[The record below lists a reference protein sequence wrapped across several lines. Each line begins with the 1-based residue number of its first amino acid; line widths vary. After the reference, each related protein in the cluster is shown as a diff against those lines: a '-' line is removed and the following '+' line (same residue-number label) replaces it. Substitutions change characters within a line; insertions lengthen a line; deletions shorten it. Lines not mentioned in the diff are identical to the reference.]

1 MNFNRR
7 LQPVRDESIFIDENY
22 YIWGCSMERDEKGI
36 CHLFYS
42 RWRRELGHDAWVT
55 DSEIAHAISDNPLGP
70 YKHKEVILTKRDPG
84 FWDGLCSHNP
94 TIHKF
99 DGKFYLY
106 YMGNSINRELDGQ
119 ERFWEHRNNQRIGV
133 AVAEDLNGPWTRPDK
148 PLIDIGVNNDDFDSL
163 MMSNPTI
170 CRRPDKSFL
179 LIYKCA
185 GKKLPP
191 PKYGPVVHI
200 AAFSNSPEG
209 PFVKHDQPIFTS
221 DKSNFPAEDPY
232 IWYEDGRYWAIL
244 KDMDSSFTQLGRTI
258 VLFKSEDGINW
269 EINDEPLVSKLEI
282 NWKNRGIEEVFHLE
296 RPQLWIEDGKPTAL
310 FCAVDRLNC
319 GRDHSFN
326 VHIGI
331 K

>member
-1 MNFNRR
+1 MTK
-7 LQPVRDESIFIDENY
+7 I
-22 YIWGCSMERDEKGI
+22 GCRITSYNV
-36 CHLFYS
+36 CY
-42 RWRRELGHDAWVT
+42 
-55 DSEIAHAISDNPLGP
+55 
-70 YKHKEVILTKRDPG
+70 TK
-84 FWDGLCSHNP
+84 
-94 TIHKF
+94 
-99 DGKFYLY
+99 
-106 YMGNSINRELDGQ
+106 
-119 ERFWEHRNNQRIGV
+119 
-133 AVAEDLNGPWTRPDK
+133 
-148 PLIDIGVNNDDFDSL
+148 
-163 MMSNPTI
+163 
-170 CRRPDKSFL
+170 L
-179 LIYKCA
+179 LR
-185 GKKLPP
+185 
-191 PKYGPVVHI
+191 
-200 AAFSNSPEG
+200 
-209 PFVKHDQPIFTS
+209 
-221 DKSNFPAEDPY
+221 AEDPY